1 MNANLK
7 QQNNRET
14 PGQSRSDPP
23 RFRLRVAVTLVVAV
37 VACAAGYQF
46 FGRHS
51 PPPASP
57 KSLAAP
63 PTDGAVDALVPTP
76 ARRPDQEIERR
87 RPTLTRPVAPNKPST
102 GAEPTE
108 APVSGPAQEV
118 LDRFGRMDLGRA
130 PITAAQAEAIR
141 QNISA
146 LAAQGP
152 AAV

>member
-7 QQNNRET
+7 QNNRET
-14 PGQSRSDPP
+14 PGQGRAQPP
-23 RFRLRVAVTLVVAV
+23 RSRLGLSVALVVAV

-51 PPPASP
+51 PAVRSP
-57 KSLAAP
+57 KALPAT
-63 PTDGAVDALVPTP
+63 PTDGAVDDLVPTT

-102 GAEPTE
+102 AVQPAVAD
-108 APVSGPAQEV
+108 APVSGPAQEI
-118 LDRFGRMDLGRA
+118 LDRLGRMDLGRA

-141 QNISA
+141 QNI
-146 LAAQGP
+146 
-152 AAV
+152 